1 MSTCCAPLDEG
12 KTACYSLSVLLTHC
26 PCADNRLAFAI
37 VTARVSLHLCVTA
50 GARIASTVI
59 SRPELF
65 AEWNKEMDMMA
76 GRIKARCTF

>member
-1 MSTCCAPLDEG
+1 M
-12 KTACYSLSVLLTHC
+12 
-26 PCADNRLAFAI
+26 
-37 VTARVSLHLCVTA
+37 TARVSLCVTA

-76 GRIKARCTF
+76 GRIKARCALQFH